1 MAVIGAAFA
10 TAMNST
16 PDRPMAP
23 VLRWFEPPDPPEP
36 DDPVATVD
44 PLEDVCDVSRLRLS
58 LVATSVSIPGLV
70 QMRPATG
77 PNAPFVAHCSLSVR
91 FDDGQSGGIVAV
103 RLAGDKTPTAWRV
116 DRRRNR

>member
-1 MAVIGAAFA
+1 
-10 TAMNST
+10 
-16 PDRPMAP
+16 
-23 VLRWFEPPDPPEP
+23 LRWFEPPDPPEP

-116 DRRRNR
+116 DVSGTIDRTARSLIQTFQQTESRYGT